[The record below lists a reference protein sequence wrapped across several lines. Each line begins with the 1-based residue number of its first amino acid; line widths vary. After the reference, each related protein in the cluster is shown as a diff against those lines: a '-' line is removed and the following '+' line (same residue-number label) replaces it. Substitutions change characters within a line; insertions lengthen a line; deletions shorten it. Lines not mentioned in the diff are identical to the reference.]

1 MSVDVSILIGIAGC
15 LVGVVGRMA
24 GRDKHTVRNKR
35 SAKVESN
42 SAQAHHRIDRL
53 NEIVGHKD

>member
-24 GRDKHTVRNKR
+24 GRDKHTPRAISVPPY
-35 SAKVESN
+35 
-42 SAQAHHRIDRL
+42 
-53 NEIVGHKD
+53 

>member
-24 GRDKHTVRNKR
+24 GRDKHTVRNKHTTVLTDLTKLLDTKTKKWR
-35 SAKVESN
+35 HV
-42 SAQAHHRIDRL
+42 L
-53 NEIVGHKD
+53 